1 MKGHKNYEE
10 EKDVKA
16 VTNNARREK
25 TVRGSTQKETD
36 SQKKLQKAAAQQE
49 AGVQSS
55 SEQAEGKSV
64 WHHEDLALKTAARY
78 FGEELMPLLGIKGK
92 AEYIAPTEIVKLEAR
107 DMYQDFNYAMK
118 EKCWVHLEFESDE
131 ITREDLK
138 RFREYEAAVSRTY
151 KTDVITYVICSS
163 SVKKLR
169 CELNT
174 GINVYRVRIIRLKGQ
189 DADLLLEAAE
199 EKRKRGETLT
209 KTELAPLLLTPLM
222 SGKLNLKERIIKSLK
237 ILQASQEGISSLEME
252 KMQAVLY
259 TFADKFLT
267 GDELNNVKE
276 VIVMTKLGQMIFND
290 GIEEGIEKGIEKGI
304 HALILDN
311 LEEGVRDERIL
322 EKLQKRFSLTRTEA
336 AEKLREYKTQL

>member
-1 MKGHKNYEE
+1 
-10 EKDVKA
+10 
-16 VTNNARREK
+16 
-25 TVRGSTQKETD
+25 
-36 SQKKLQKAAAQQE
+36 
-49 AGVQSS
+49 
-55 SEQAEGKSV
+55 
-64 WHHEDLALKTAARY
+64 
-78 FGEELMPLLGIKGK
+78 
-92 AEYIAPTEIVKLEAR
+92 
-107 DMYQDFNYAMK
+107 
-118 EKCWVHLEFESDE
+118 
-131 ITREDLK
+131 
-138 RFREYEAAVSRTY
+138 
-151 KTDVITYVICSS
+151 
-163 SVKKLR
+163 
-169 CELNT
+169 
-174 GINVYRVRIIRLKGQ
+174 
-189 DADLLLEAAE
+189 
-199 EKRKRGETLT
+199 
-209 KTELAPLLLTPLM
+209 M

>member
-1 MKGHKNYEE
+1 MKGHKNNEE

-55 SEQAEGKSV
+55 SELAEGKSV
-64 WHHEDLALKTAARY
+64 WHHEDLALKTAAQY

-118 EKCWVHLEFESDE
+118 DKCWVHLEFESDE

-138 RFREYEAAVSRTY
+138 RFREYEAATSRAY
-151 KTDVITYVICSS
+151 KVDIVTYVICSAD
-163 SVKKLR
+163 VKKLR
-169 CELNT
+169 SELKS
-174 GINVYRVRIIRLKGQ
+174 GINTYCVEVIRLKGK
-189 DADLLLEAAE
+189 DADRLFKAIE
-199 EKRKRGETLT
+199 EKKAKGGALL
-209 KTELAPLLLTPLM
+209 KSDLVPLLLTPLM
-222 SGKLNLKERIIKSLK
+222 SGSLEIRERIIKSLK
-237 ILQASQEGISSLEME
+237 ILRTAEAPITPLELE

-259 TFADKFLT
+259 TFCLLYT
-267 GDELNNVKE
+267 SPSP
-276 VIVMTKLGQMIFND
+276 
-290 GIEEGIEKGIEKGI
+290 
-304 HALILDN
+304 
-311 LEEGVRDERIL
+311 RDC
-322 EKLQKRFSLTRTEA
+322 S
-336 AEKLREYKTQL
+336 